1 METEIR
7 YKDMDKEMQAAAGIR
22 ETKNNTR
29 RKRNERRKAPRTGET
44 ALVGKRAGESG
55 SEQ

>member
-29 RKRNERRKAPRTGET
+29 RKRNGRRKAPRTGET